1 MVIHNTIH
9 TRHFN
14 AQAQRLGYPDFL
26 TALPLIYNTG
36 KTLKETAAL
45 LGMDEIT
52 VLTYLQKIGIPR
64 RPQGGWRGNRPQI
77 VIEYQGKTWTTSE
90 LGRAMGT
97 SREVMYH
104 KICTGKLPGA
114 RYEKRIAT

>member
-1 MVIHNTIH
+1 MKDWIH

-26 TALPLIYNTG
+26 TALPQLYQHG
-36 KTLKETAAL
+36 KTIKESAAL

-52 VLTYLQKIGIPR
+52 ALTYLKHLDIPR
-64 RPQGGWRGNRPQI
+64 RPKGGWRGNRPQI
-77 VIEYQGKTWTTSE
+77 VIEYQGKIWTCSE
-90 LGRAMGT
+90 LARALGT

-104 KICTGKLPGA
+104 KVCTGKLPGA